1 MADNKKQQTLRAH
14 PVAEC
19 FPPLTEEEY
28 GKLLADVRE
37 HGVRIPIVVTADGQI
52 VDGLHRWRAAAEAG
66 VDCPTVRLADGDDPW
81 NAGVNLNQARRHMNE
96 SQRAMVAAALSRD
109 SGRGQPKKSANS
121 QNTFTQAEAA
131 ELLNVGVRSVSDGKK
146 VLEQGSQQ
154 VVEAVK
160 AGAVSVSDA
169 ATVVENGKQA
179 QNGLLRAVKAGEAD
193 TLRGAMARAVAEE
206 EGERSEWERV
216 LSEDARLSR
225 MLEETYLTLA
235 SLRWRWT
242 ADDSNRNKVDVKRYA
257 DAVRQ
262 EPSVIREFVERWQEE
277 RNGG

>member
-1 MADNKKQQTLRAH
+1 MMSDQGLRAH

-19 FPPLTEEEY
+19 FPPLSAQEY
-28 GKLLADVRE
+28 EALLADVRE

-52 VDGLHRWRAAAEAG
+52 VDGLHRWRAAGEAG
-66 VDCPTVRLADGDDPW
+66 VECPTVQLPAGEDARLV
-81 NAGVNLNQARRHMNE
+81 GVNLNMARRHMNE
-96 SQRAMVAAALSRD
+96 TQRAMVAAALSQN
-109 SGRGQPKKSANS
+109 SGRGQPGKKSANS

-169 ATVVENGKQA
+169 ATVVENGKQT

-225 MLEETYLTLA
+225 MLEETYSTLA

-262 EPSVIREFVERWQEE
+262 EPAVIREFVERWQEE